1 MSTRLDGRVAVVTGA
16 GRGIGRA
23 AAEALAALGAAVV
36 VNDPGVSDRGEGEDR
51 AFADEVVEGIR
62 ASGGRA
68 VASYDS
74 VAEFESASRIIET
87 AERELGPVDV
97 LVNNAGI
104 SAGAPL
110 DKLDPELFATVVG
123 VHLFGTF
130 HCTRRAVGGM
140 RERGWGRVV
149 NIVSRAG
156 LLGSAGASAYAAGKA
171 GIYGLTNSASR
182 DLGRYGITVNNVNPA
197 ATHTRMI
204 DDAVERARARGLDT
218 SSAERMLAV
227 AQAPERVGDGDRLPL
242 HGGGGGHQRPNLL
255 RAGQQRRPL
264 RPPRGHPDP
273 RGRHPL
279 DAPRRSPRPSRSCAS
294 TPSTRCTNGRGS
306 LTARGRSQ

>member
-1 MSTRLDGRVAVVTGA
+1 MSTRLDGRVAVVTGG

-23 AAEALAALGAAVV
+23 AAEALAALGASVV

-51 AFADEVVEGIR
+51 AFADEVVKGIR

-74 VAEFESASRIIET
+74 VAEWESAGRIIET
-87 AERELGPVDV
+87 AERELGAVDI

-104 SAGAPL
+104 AAGAPI

-130 HCTRRAVGGM
+130 HCTRRAVEGM

-171 GIYGLTNSASR
+171 GIYGFTNSASR

-204 DDAVERARARGLDT
+204 GGAVERARARGLDS

-227 AQAPERVGDGDRLPL
+227 AQEPERVATVIAFLCTDAAAGINGQTFFVQGNSVGLFAPLEVTQTLEGDEPWTPEALAEAVPEFRF
-242 HGGGGGHQRPNLL
+242 
-255 RAGQQRRPL
+255 
-264 RPPRGHPDP
+264 
-273 RGRHPL
+273 HPL
-279 DAPRRSPRPSRSCAS
+279 DA
-294 TPSTRCTNGRGS
+294 
-306 LTARGRSQ
+306 LY

>member
-51 AFADEVVEGIR
+51 VFADEVVEGIR

-74 VAEFESASRIIET
+74 VAEFESAGRIIET
-87 AERELGPVDV
+87 AERELGGVDI

-104 SAGAPL
+104 AAGAPL

-149 NIVSRAG
+149 NLVSRAG

-171 GIYGLTNSASR
+171 GIYGLTNAASR

-204 DDAVERARARGLDT
+204 DDAVERARARGLDS

-227 AQAPERVGDGDRLPL
+227 AQEPERVGAVIAFLCTEAAADINGQTFFVQGNSVGLFAPLEVTQTLEGDVPWTPETLAEAVPELRL
-242 HGGGGGHQRPNLL
+242 
-255 RAGQQRRPL
+255 
-264 RPPRGHPDP
+264 
-273 RGRHPL
+273 HPL
-279 DAPRRSPRPSRSCAS
+279 DA
-294 TPSTRCTNGRGS
+294 
-306 LTARGRSQ
+306 LY

>member
-36 VNDPGVSDRGEGEDR
+36 VNDPGVSDRGEGENR

-62 ASGGRA
+62 ASGGTA

-74 VAEFESASRIIET
+74 VAEWQSAGRIFET
-87 AERELGPVDV
+87 AERELGAVDI

-104 SAGAPL
+104 AAGAPL
-110 DKLDPELFATVVG
+110 DQLDPKLFATVVG

-130 HCTRRAVGGM
+130 HCTRHAVEGM

-156 LLGSAGASAYAAGKA
+156 LLGSAGTSAYAAGKA
-171 GIYGLTNSASR
+171 GIYGFTNSASR

-204 DDAVERARARGLDT
+204 GDAVERARARGLDS

-227 AQAPERVGDGDRLPL
+227 AQEPERVAAVIAFLCTEAAAGINGQTFFVQGNAVGLFAPL
-242 HGGGGGHQRPNLL
+242 EVTQTLERDEPWTAETLAEAVPEF
-255 RAGQQRRPL
+255 RF
-264 RPPRGHPDP
+264 
-273 RGRHPL
+273 HPL
-279 DAPRRSPRPSRSCAS
+279 DA
-294 TPSTRCTNGRGS
+294 
-306 LTARGRSQ
+306 LY

>member
-87 AERELGPVDV
+87 AERELGAVDI

-156 LLGSAGASAYAAGKA
+156 LLGSAGTSRRTRRARRAS
-171 GIYGLTNSASR
+171 TASR
-182 DLGRYGITVNNVNPA
+182 T
-197 ATHTRMI
+197 
-204 DDAVERARARGLDT
+204 
-218 SSAERMLAV
+218 
-227 AQAPERVGDGDRLPL
+227 
-242 HGGGGGHQRPNLL
+242 
-255 RAGQQRRPL
+255 
-264 RPPRGHPDP
+264 PPRATSGAT
-273 RGRHPL
+273 G
-279 DAPRRSPRPSRSCAS
+279 SRS
-294 TPSTRCTNGRGS
+294 TT
-306 LTARGRSQ
+306 

>member
-23 AAEALAALGAAVV
+23 ASEALAALGAAVV

-51 AFADEVVEGIR
+51 TFADEVVEGIR

-74 VAEFESASRIIET
+74 VAGVRVGEPHHRDGGAR
-87 AERELGPVDV
+87 
-97 LVNNAGI
+97 
-104 SAGAPL
+104 AGAQSTSSSTTRGSRRARRL

-130 HCTRRAVGGM
+130 HCTRRAVEGM

-156 LLGSAGASAYAAGKA
+156 LLGSAG
-171 GIYGLTNSASR
+171 
-182 DLGRYGITVNNVNPA
+182 DLGL
-197 ATHTRMI
+197 
-204 DDAVERARARGLDT
+204 RGG
-218 SSAERMLAV
+218 
-227 AQAPERVGDGDRLPL
+227 Q
-242 HGGGGGHQRPNLL
+242 GGH
-255 RAGQQRRPL
+255 L
-264 RPPRGHPDP
+264 RPHETPPRATSGVT
-273 RGRHPL
+273 G
-279 DAPRRSPRPSRSCAS
+279 SRS
-294 TPSTRCTNGRGS
+294 TT
-306 LTARGRSQ
+306 